1 MHIDINMNH
10 RKLSYPTHFFKH
22 PVTSQHIARTHQY
35 FTRKRRLNGLPNL
48 RVDPKT
54 PPMFKAP
61 CTDDLT
67 FPQYGIIWYYM
78 VSWHYRGGPFCSSWI
93 VLQSRCN
100 ILRFV
105 FSSRVQTVKQNAP
118 LKFPLVH
125 QAVAMLAPHLHMTGK
140 CSKGVNPHVKWSSAS
155 TPIDEKSVSIDWVD
169 SVRFTRCEIPWNSYS
184 KTTSLCMHQNSSVG
198 NLIKRHLFILIT
210 CMHFHTN

>member
-1 MHIDINMNH
+1 M
-10 RKLSYPTHFFKH
+10 
-22 PVTSQHIARTHQY
+22 TSQHIARTHQY

-48 RVDPKT
+48 RVDQVERIGVQRLL
-54 PPMFKAP
+54 P
-61 CTDDLT
+61 CSRHLVQMIWHS
-67 FPQYGIIWYYM
+67 PWYYM
-78 VSWHYRGGPFCSSWI
+78 ILYDTIWYHGGPLCSSWI
-93 VLQSRCN
+93 VLQSQCN

-118 LKFPLVH
+118 LKFPLLH
-125 QAVAMLAPHLHMTGK
+125 QAVAMLAPHLHIAGK
-140 CSKGVNPHVKWSSAS
+140 CSKGDINPHVKWSSAS

-210 CMHFHTN
+210 CMHFRT